1 MTKMKSKGKPAATPQ
16 GKSAAAALAK
26 RRRIPRSRQEWVF
39 WFRRKGGHLLMSI
52 LRYALILCIGMIILL
67 PILKMISSSF
77 MSPEEVGNPVSTWIP
92 SAFSLEH
99 LSVAFKLLD
108 YPKALAYTLA
118 TTALQ
123 VLLQILSAA
132 VTGYSFA
139 RLRSKKLQK
148 LFAIVIL
155 TIVVPPSV
163 LMLPEYLFF
172 RSFDIFGIIKLITG
186 SSVNL
191 LGNPLTLYL
200 LDICGMGLKAGLYIF
215 IFRQFFRGLP
225 RELEEA
231 AHMDGCSFLRTLFN
245 IIMPNAVP
253 GIITVGVLS
262 FVWNWNDTYYTNLF
276 VANKLN
282 LMVKLKSVSADMENS
297 LWGIHYYIP
306 GDYYFQNSNVLYQ
319 ASILTASSLLVILPL
334 IVLYMF
340 IQKRFV
346 ESASNAGIVG

>member
-1 MTKMKSKGKPAATPQ
+1 
-16 GKSAAAALAK
+16 
-26 RRRIPRSRQEWVF
+26 
-39 WFRRKGGHLLMSI
+39 MSI
-52 LRYALILCIGMIILL
+52 LRYALILAIGFIILL
-67 PILKMISSSF
+67 PILQMLSKSF
-77 MSPEEVGNPVSTWIP
+77 MSPEEVGSPISTWIP
-92 SAFSLEH
+92 ADFSTEH

-118 TTALQ
+118 TTGLQ
-123 VLLQILSAA
+123 VLLQVLAAA

-139 RLRSKKLQK
+139 RMRSKRLQK

-163 LMLPEYLFF
+163 LMLPQYLFF
-172 RSFDIFGIIKLITG
+172 RNFDIFGIIKLITG
-186 SSVNL
+186 SSINL

-200 LDICGMGLKAGLYIF
+200 LDICGMGLKGGLYIF

-231 AHMDGCSFLRTLFN
+231 AHMDGCSFLGTLFK

-262 FVWNWNDTYYTNLF
+262 FVWNWNDSYYTNLF

-282 LMVKLKSVSADMENS
+282 LMVKLQAVSSNMENN
-297 LWGIHYYIP
+297 LWGIHNKIP
-306 GDYYFQNSNVLYQ
+306 ADYYFQHQNVLYQ
-319 ASILTASSLLVILPL
+319 ASVLTAASLLVILPL